1 MRRPFLSGL
10 SVLAVM
16 AAVACGETLTQ
27 PAEPTAQP
35 PAISANKS
43 PPSMSG
49 VVERFFFGGSP
60 PPIYDANTNLFADF
74 GVDIA
79 TFCDDGGPGVVSIV
93 NYFDQEALLSFAHAP
108 GQGGLITIRGEG
120 SLYIWEG
127 VVEFEDICTT
137 PWLAAGWVKTVYTEN
152 VADAPGPN
160 IADTFHFSA
169 RGPVDTATGIK
180 QALMKVSGRVKNG
193 VLEALEFTV
202 QVSN

>member
-1 MRRPFLSGL
+1 
-10 SVLAVM
+10 
-16 AAVACGETLTQ
+16 
-27 PAEPTAQP
+27 
-35 PAISANKS
+35 
-43 PPSMSG
+43 MSG

-60 PPIYDANTNLFADF
+60 PPIYDANTNLFAAF

-137 PWLAAGWVKTVYTEN
+137 PWLAAGWVKAVYTEN